1 MRCDNKTDVEANAD
15 EDDVDDNLDV
25 NDNVSLIETEGKVE
39 DEPQAMESKGETAV
53 DDACSGRHGRR
64 GRPGKPGCHQP

>member
-1 MRCDNKTDVEANAD
+1 MRCENKTDIDADAD

-25 NDNVSLIETEGKVE
+25 NDNMSLIETEGKVE

-64 GRPGKPGCHQP
+64 GRPG